1 VPPKQEITF
10 EQACS
15 LIEAVLGGTARQEIV
30 DEAVTSPDMR
40 HGLLRLRHGMRS
52 NLWKTRTQAFTLER
66 FVQKYDSR
74 TRQEWFHALHDWDGK
89 ADRVNENTIPVDVL
103 DYLIARRGAEPADR
117 AALAIL
123 LDYYFLYLL
132 ALLALR
138 VWDEGQADQHLDRL
152 DRLLEH
158 LQGPHGS
165 GQRFADNAGTLIL
178 IATSHYELDERG
190 FALLLTRVRTL
201 NRAHRSDVAL
211 VHAASMGCH
220 LRFGFEATCGRD
232 TVALRDDN
240 IADYP
245 WLCFA
250 LVTVM
255 EDYVRL
261 RDAGIEGIERD
272 RIVEAL
278 LNALTPDANAL
289 IGDHPPASL
298 SSCAAERS
306 RFRDLFLLHRQ
317 DLIAEFDRFRPTER
331 AYSPLSLLFN
341 FSHNVLKGM
350 VVDALLR
357 GEASAL
363 SLNDLLTG
371 TSGGGAEA
379 EAKQTVVNTLFG
391 YAQSS
396 PDRIR
401 GQLTPAIIYDPSC
414 GREAFSVTMRKIR
427 DQGSGIRD

>member
-1 VPPKQEITF
+1 MLYKRPMRPKQEITF
-10 EQACS
+10 EASCS
-15 LIEAVLGGTARQEIV
+15 LIEAVLNGAARREIV
-30 DEAVTSPDMR
+30 DEASTSPDMR
-40 HGLLRLRHGMRS
+40 QALLRLRHGMRS
-52 NLWKTRTQAFTLER
+52 NVWKTGMQAFSLER

-103 DYLIARRGAEPADR
+103 DYVIVQRGTEPPDR
-117 AALAIL
+117 ATLAIL

-138 VWDEGQADQHLDRL
+138 VWDEGEADPQLDRL
-152 DRLLEH
+152 NQLLGH

-190 FALLLTRVRTL
+190 FDLLLTRVRTL
-201 NRAHRSDVAL
+201 NGAHRTDVAL

-232 TVALRDDN
+232 TVALREDN

-255 EDYVRL
+255 DEYVRM
-261 RDAGIEGIERD
+261 REQGIEGIERD

-278 LNALTPDANAL
+278 LNALTPDAKAL

-298 SSCAAERS
+298 SSCATERS
-306 RFRDLFLLHRQ
+306 RFRDLFLRYRQ
-317 DLIAEFDRFRPTER
+317 DLIKEFERFRPTER

-350 VVDALLR
+350 VIDALLR

-371 TSGGGAEA
+371 ISDGGPAAEA
-379 EAKQTVVNTLFG
+379 RQTVVNTLFG

-401 GQLTPAIIYDPSC
+401 GQLTPAIIYDPSS

-427 DQGSGIRD
+427 E

>member
-1 VPPKQEITF
+1 MRPKQEITF
-10 EQACS
+10 ETACS
-15 LIEAVLGGTARQEIV
+15 LIEGVLDGTARREIV
-30 DEAVTSPDMR
+30 DEASASPDMR
-40 HGLLRLRHGMRS
+40 RALLRLRRGMGS
-52 NLWKTRTQAFTLER
+52 NLWKTPTRTFALAR
-66 FVQKYDSR
+66 CVQTYDER

-89 ADRVNENTIPVDVL
+89 ADRVNQNMIPVDVL
-103 DYLIARRGAEPADR
+103 DYLIAQRGAEPPDR
-117 AALAIL
+117 ATLAIL

-138 VWDEGQADQHLDRL
+138 AWDEGQADQDLDRL
-152 DRLLEH
+152 NHLLEQ

-190 FALLLTRVRTL
+190 FDLLLTRVRTL
-201 NRAHRSDVAL
+201 NRSHRSDVAL

-261 RDAGIEGIERD
+261 RDAGADGVERD

-298 SSCAAERS
+298 SSCATERS
-306 RFRDLFLLHRQ
+306 RFRDLFLRHQQ
-317 DLIAEFDRFRPTER
+317 DLIGEFERFRPTER

-363 SLNDLLTG
+363 SLNDVLTG
-371 TSGGGAEA
+371 IPGGGAAA
-379 EAKQTVVNTLFG
+379 EARQTLVNTLYG

-427 DQGSGIRD
+427 MKN

>member
-1 VPPKQEITF
+1 MRPKEEITF
-10 EQACS
+10 DRACS
-15 LIEAVLGGTARQEIV
+15 LVEAVLSGTARQEIV
-30 DEAVTSPDMR
+30 DEASTSPDMR
-40 HGLLRLRHGMRS
+40 LALLRLRHGMRA
-52 NLWKTRTQAFTLER
+52 NLWKTPTQAFTLER

-89 ADRVNENTIPVDVL
+89 ADRVNEDTIPVDVL
-103 DYLIARRGAEPADR
+103 DYLIARRGAEPPDR

-138 VWDEGQADQHLDRL
+138 AWDEGQADQHLDRL
-152 DRLLEH
+152 NHLLGH

-190 FALLLTRVRTL
+190 FDLLLTRVRTL
-201 NRAHRSDVAL
+201 NRAHRSDIAL

-272 RIVEAL
+272 RVVEAL

-298 SSCAAERS
+298 SSCATERS
-306 RFRDLFLLHRQ
+306 RFRDLFLQHRQ
-317 DLIAEFDRFRPTER
+317 DLIGEFERFRPTEL

-371 TSGGGAEA
+371 ISDGGPKAGTR
-379 EAKQTVVNTLFG
+379 QTVVNTLFG
-391 YAQSS
+391 YAQAS

-427 DQGSGIRD
+427 G

>member
-1 VPPKQEITF
+1 MRPKQEITF
-10 EQACS
+10 DHACS
-15 LIEAVLGGTARQEIV
+15 LIEAMLNGTPRQQIV
-30 DEAVTSPDMR
+30 DEASTSPDMR
-40 HGLLRLRHGMRS
+40 QALLRLRHGMTS
-52 NLWKTRTQAFTLER
+52 NLWKTTTQKFNLER

-103 DYLIARRGAEPADR
+103 DYLIAQRGAQPPDR
-117 AALAIL
+117 ATLAIL

-138 VWDEGQADQHLDRL
+138 AWDEGTPDQQLDRL
-152 DRLLEH
+152 NHLLGH

-165 GQRFADNAGTLIL
+165 GQLFADNAGTLIL

-190 FALLLTRVRTL
+190 FDLLLTRVRTL
-201 NRAHRSDVAL
+201 NRAHRTDIAL

-250 LVTVM
+250 LLTVM
-255 EDYVRL
+255 EEYVRL
-261 RDAGIEGIERD
+261 RDTGSTEAGRD

-278 LNALTPDANAL
+278 LNGLTPDTRAL
-289 IGDHPPASL
+289 IGDYPPASL
-298 SSCAAERS
+298 SSCATERS
-306 RFRDLFLLHRQ
+306 RFRELFVVHRH
-317 DLIAEFDRFRPTER
+317 DLIAEFERFRPTEH
-331 AYSPLSLLFN
+331 AYSPLSFLFN

-350 VVDALLR
+350 VIDALLR
-357 GEASAL
+357 GAASAL

-371 TSGGGAEA
+371 TSDGRLVAEA
-379 EAKQTVVNTLFG
+379 RQTIVNTLFG
-391 YAQSS
+391 FAQSS

-401 GQLTPAIIYDPSC
+401 GQMTPAIIYDPSS

-427 DQGSGIRD
+427 E

>member
-1 VPPKQEITF
+1 MRPKQEITF
-10 EQACS
+10 ESACS
-15 LIEAVLGGTARQEIV
+15 LIEAALNGTARQEIV
-30 DEAVTSPDMR
+30 DEASKLPDMR
-40 HGLLRLRHGMRS
+40 QALLRLRHGMRS
-52 NLWKTRTQAFTLER
+52 NVWRTSTEPFNLER

-74 TRQEWFHALHDWDGK
+74 TRQEWFHALNDWDGK

-103 DYLIARRGAEPADR
+103 DYLIARRGAEPPDR

-138 VWDEGQADQHLDRL
+138 VWDEGLADQQLDRL
-152 DRLLEH
+152 NELLGH

-165 GQRFADNAGTLIL
+165 GQQFADNAGTLIL

-190 FALLLTRVRTL
+190 FDLLLRRARTL
-201 NRAHRSDVAL
+201 NRAHRTDVAL

-255 EDYVRL
+255 EEYVRM
-261 RDAGIEGIERD
+261 RDAGVEGIERD

-278 LNALTPDANAL
+278 LNALTPDARAL

-298 SSCAAERS
+298 TPCAAERS

-317 DLIAEFDRFRPTER
+317 DLIREFERFRPTER
-331 AYSPLSLLFN
+331 TYSPLSFLFN

-363 SLNDLLTG
+363 SLKDLMTG
-371 TSGGGAEA
+371 ISDGGPKAEA
-379 EAKQTVVNTLFG
+379 RQTVVHTLFG

-401 GQLTPAIIYDPSC
+401 GQLTPAIIYDPSS

-427 DQGSGIRD
+427 E

>member
-1 VPPKQEITF
+1 MDPTPEVTF
-10 EQACS
+10 ESACS
-15 LIEAVLGGTARQEIV
+15 SIEAVLNGPARREIV
-30 DEAVTSPDMR
+30 VEAAKAPDMR
-40 HGLLRLRHGMRS
+40 QALLRLRQGMTS
-52 NLWKTRTQAFTLER
+52 NVWKAPTERISLDR
-66 FVQKYDSR
+66 FVRIYDRR

-103 DYLIARRGAEPADR
+103 DYLVVNRGGDAPDR
-117 AALAIL
+117 ATLAIL

-138 VWDEGQADQHLDRL
+138 VWDEGRADEQLDRVNQ
-152 DRLLEH
+152 LLGE

-165 GQRFADNAGTLIL
+165 GQRFADSAGTLIL
-178 IATSHYELDERG
+178 IATSHYEVDERG
-190 FALLLTRVRTL
+190 FDLLLTRVRTL
-201 NRAHRSDVAL
+201 NRAHRTDIAL

-240 IADYP
+240 VADYP

-255 EDYVRL
+255 EEYVRM
-261 RDAGIEGIERD
+261 RDGGVDGTERD

-278 LNALTPDANAL
+278 LNALTPDARAL

-298 SSCAAERS
+298 SSCAAERT

-317 DLIAEFDRFRPTER
+317 DLIEEFGRFRPTER
-331 AYSPLSLLFN
+331 AYSPLSFLFN

-350 VVDALLR
+350 VIDSLLR
-357 GEASAL
+357 GEASGL
-363 SLNDLLTG
+363 SLNGLLTG
-371 TSGGGAEA
+371 ISDGASSTEA
-379 EAKQTVVNTLFG
+379 RQTVANTLFG
-391 YAQSS
+391 YAQAS

-401 GQLTPAIIYDPSC
+401 GQPTPAIIYDPSS

-427 DQGSGIRD
+427 E

>member
-1 VPPKQEITF
+1 MRQKQEITF
-10 EQACS
+10 DHACS
-15 LIEAVLGGTARQEIV
+15 LIEAVLSGTARREIV
-30 DEAVTSPDMR
+30 HEALTSPDMHR
-40 HGLLRLRHGMRS
+40 ALLRLRHGMRS
-52 NLWKTRTQAFTLER
+52 NLWKTQTQAFTLER
-66 FVQKYDSR
+66 FVQKYDTR

-103 DYLIARRGAEPADR
+103 DYLIAQRSAEPPDR
-117 AALAIL
+117 VALAIL

-132 ALLALR
+132 TLLSLR

-152 DRLLEH
+152 NHLLGL
-158 LQGPHGS
+158 LQGAHGS

-178 IATSHYELDERG
+178 IATSHYE
-190 FALLLTRVRTL
+190 
-201 NRAHRSDVAL
+201 RAHRSDVAL

-272 RIVEAL
+272 RIVEAM

-298 SSCAAERS
+298 ASCATERS
-306 RFRDLFLLHRQ
+306 RFRDLFLRHRQ
-317 DLIAEFDRFRPTER
+317 DLIGEFERFRPTDR

-357 GEASAL
+357 GQASPL

-371 TSGGGAEA
+371 ISDGGSKAEA
-379 EAKQTVVNTLFG
+379 RQTVVNTLFG
-391 YAQSS
+391 FAQAS

-427 DQGSGIRD
+427 ES